1 MLWYLLAAS
10 VVVGSLVLLALALLS
25 AWGVVKALSKA
36 VGQAGDAVAG
46 VQGEL
51 EAGLAELQARAPSGP
66 AARSAPATRGDG
78 AALAR
83 RVQDRRR

>member
-1 MLWYLLAAS
+1 MLWYLLAAA

-25 AWGVVKALSKA
+25 AWGVVKALTAA

-66 AARSAPATRGDG
+66 PSREPATPRGDG

-83 RVQDRRR
+83 RVHDGRR